1 MHIRSHDRSRRAT
14 LSPHGRS
21 PLAASSTIVAV
32 ATCLAAISMTA
43 SAAES
48 FNVAAAKQRIDAVL
62 DKDYPHLD
70 SLYKDIHAHPEVA
83 MQETRTAALLSAEMR
98 KLGFTVTEHVGTT
111 GVVAIYR
118 NGVGPTVLV
127 RTELD
132 ALPME
137 EKTGLPYASRAQQII
152 NGKTTFVAHM
162 CGHDSHMAWWVGT
175 ATALLAMKEQWHGT
189 LMFVGQPAEE
199 AIGGA
204 KAMLA
209 DGLFTRFPKP
219 DVGFAAHVTIS
230 PIGTVTIKDGV
241 VTSASDSVEIVF
253 NGRGAGGSNPHMSID
268 PIVMGAHFVTDVQ
281 TIISREKDPQQFGVV
296 TVGSFQAG
304 TVNNIIPDSAT
315 LKLTLRSYS
324 PEVRKQLR
332 AGVERTANAV
342 ASMANAPAPTITDV
356 RGTAPMINDSALAA
370 KSATVMKAAL
380 GGEAVV
386 FEPAYLPGATAS
398 DDYSEFINAGVPS
411 VFFDIGGEDPKV
423 LADYKTRGVP
433 VPENHSPFF
442 SPVPEAAIR
451 TGVTVL
457 SLAVLMVAA
466 N

>member
-1 MHIRSHDRSRRAT
+1 
-14 LSPHGRS
+14 
-21 PLAASSTIVAV
+21 
-32 ATCLAAISMTA
+32 MTSIFA
-43 SAAES
+43 SAAAVES
-48 FNVAAAKQRIDAVL
+48 FDVAAARQRIDSVL
-62 DKDYPHLD
+62 DKDYPHLED
-70 SLYKDIHAHPEVA
+70 IYKDLHSHPEVA
-83 MQETRTAALLSAEMR
+83 MQENRTATLLAAEMR
-98 KLGFTVTEHVGTT
+98 KLGFTVTEHVGKT
-111 GVVAIYR
+111 GIVAIYR
-118 NGVGPTVLV
+118 NGPGPTVLV

-137 EKTGLPYASRAQQII
+137 EKTGLPYASRAQQTV
-152 NGKTTFVAHM
+152 NGRTTFVAHM

-175 ATALLAMKEQWHGT
+175 AEALLAMRDQWHGT

-209 DGLFTRFPKP
+209 DGVFSRFGKP
-219 DVGFAAHVTIS
+219 NFGFAAHVTIS
-230 PIGTVTIKDGV
+230 PVGTVTIKDGV
-241 VTSASDSVEIVF
+241 VSSASDSVEIVF

-296 TVGSFQAG
+296 TVGVFQAG

-324 PEVRKQLR
+324 PEIRQLLR
-332 AGVERTANAV
+332 NGVERTANGV

-356 RGTAPMINDSALAA
+356 RSTAPMVNDSALSA
-370 KSATVMKAAL
+370 KSTALMQTAL
-380 GGEAVV
+380 GKDAVTFV
-386 FEPAYLPGATAS
+386 PAYMPGSTAS
-398 DDYSEFINAGVPS
+398 DDYSEFVNAGVPS
-411 VFFDIGGEDPKV
+411 VFFDIGGEDPKL
-423 LADYKTRGVP
+423 LADYKARGEP

-442 SPVPEAAIR
+442 KIVPERAIR

-457 SLAVLMVAA
+457 TLAVLMVTSR
-466 N
+466 